1 MVSCEC
7 RGCAKI
13 NGLEVKLVQLRQLV
27 VTLVG
32 MEEVGYASGSGGGGQ
47 WMTKWCDWMEGERP
61 ER

>member
-1 MVSCEC
+1 MRNPGLRFRRIVSCEC

-32 MEEVGYASGSGGGGQ
+32 MEEVGYASGSGGGGS
-47 WMTKWCDWMEGERP
+47 G
-61 ER
+61 